1 VLNEPIRV
9 LVVGL
14 RCLPETEGGVER
26 HAEALYPR
34 LARLGCE
41 VEVAVRTPFCSKNTP
56 KRWRGITLKRIW
68 APRTGGLEP
77 LVHTLLA
84 TCYAAVRR
92 PDILHIHAVG
102 PALMTPLA
110 RWLGLRVVV
119 THHGPDY
126 DREKW
131 GGFARW
137 ILRLGESLGMRFSN
151 ERIVISQTIEQLVE
165 SKYHARTSLIPNGVR
180 ARPTAR
186 STGALAKFGLTPQ
199 RYVLQVSRFVP
210 EKRQLDLID
219 AFAAAGLEGWHL
231 VLVGGCDETDGYCA
245 RVAKRAGEVPGVTL
259 TGFRAGRDLHEL
271 YSHAGMFVLPSSHEG
286 LPLVLLEALSYGL
299 PVVASAIP
307 AHLEVA
313 LEKDHYFPQGDV
325 TALATRL
332 RERANATV
340 SEAESRRLRRWVATT
355 YDWDEIAR
363 QTLAV
368 YQHGTR
374 RRPVRALPPR
384 RGRRPAVEAPAT
396 AAHVQKQSGNNSPSP
411 LP

>member
-1 VLNEPIRV
+1 VLNEPLRV

-14 RCLPETEGGVER
+14 RAMPEAEGGIER

-34 LARLGCE
+34 LAELGCE
-41 VEVAVRTPFCSKNTP
+41 VEVAVRTPFCSKETP
-56 KRWRGITLKRIW
+56 SRWRGVTLKKIW

-84 TCYAAVRR
+84 TIYAAVRR

-110 RWLGLRVVV
+110 RSLGLRVVV

-137 ILRLGESLGMRFSN
+137 VLRLGESLGMRFSN
-151 ERIVISQTIEQLVE
+151 ERIVISHTIEQLVE
-165 SKYHARTSLIPNGVR
+165 DKYHSTTTLIPNGVR
-180 ARPTAR
+180 PQPMAR
-186 STGALAKFGLTPQ
+186 STGALAKFGLTPR

-219 AFAAAGLEGWHL
+219 AFAAAGLTDWRL
-231 VLVGGCDETDGYCA
+231 VLVGGCDEANGYGA
-245 RVAKRAGEVPGVTL
+245 TVAKRAAEVPNVVL

-271 YSHAGMFVLPSSHEG
+271 YSHAGIFVLPSSHEG

-307 AHLEVA
+307 ANLEVG
-313 LEKDHYFPQGDV
+313 LEAEHYFAPGDV
-325 TALATRL
+325 AALGERL
-332 RERANATV
+332 RQHAAAPACEEKT
-340 SEAESRRLRRWVATT
+340 RRLRRWVATK

-363 QTLAV
+363 ATLEV
-368 YQHGTR
+368 YRHGA
-374 RRPVRALPPR
+374 RPRPADTLPPR
-384 RGRRPAVEAPAT
+384 RRNVRP
-396 AAHVQKQSGNNSPSP
+396 G
-411 LP
+411 

>member
-1 VLNEPIRV
+1 MLNEPIRV

-14 RCLPETEGGVER
+14 RSLPEAEGGVER

-34 LARLGCE
+34 LARLGCD
-41 VEVAVRTPFCSKNTP
+41 VEVAVRTPFCSKDTP
-56 KRWRGITLKRIW
+56 ARWRGITLKKIW

-102 PALMTPLA
+102 PALLTPLA

-126 DREKW
+126 EREKW

-137 ILRLGESLGMRFSN
+137 VLRLGESLGMRFSN
-151 ERIVISQTIEQLVE
+151 ERIVISHTIERLVAE
-165 SKYHARTSLIPNGVR
+165 RYRSPTTLIPNGVR
-180 ARPTAR
+180 PQPVAR
-186 STGALAKFGLTPQ
+186 STGILGRFRLKPG

-219 AFAAAGLEGWHL
+219 AFAAAALDDWHL
-231 VLVGGCDETDGYCA
+231 VLVGGYDGNEGYGA
-245 RVAKRAGEVPGVTL
+245 RVVERAAAVPNVVL
-259 TGFRAGRDLHEL
+259 TGFRSGRDLHEL
-271 YSHAGMFVLPSSHEG
+271 YSHAGTFVLPSSHEG

-307 AHLEVA
+307 AHLEVGLGA
-313 LEKDHYFPQGDV
+313 DHYFSPGDV
-325 TALATRL
+325 AGLAARL
-332 RERANATV
+332 RQHAGAPVAEE
-340 SEAESRRLRRWVATT
+340 EARRLRRWVASK

-363 QTLAV
+363 LTLEV
-368 YQHGTR
+368 YRHGAR
-374 RRPVRALPPR
+374 RRPARALPPR
-384 RGRRPAVEAPAT
+384 RRRIRA
-396 AAHVQKQSGNNSPSP
+396 G
-411 LP
+411 